1 MVGFLGNALKHS
13 GQWLIY
19 ACMALIYVLGLVKCV
34 FPMFAI
40 KKALIRG
47 AKMAGNRTPD
57 GAYLYDDP
65 KFFNCR
71 YLDVWWERYVVNL
84 REMKRANA
92 ECDVISFIN
101 TNTVILSNGHSQ
113 FAELLPGVMTS
124 LGILGTFIGL
134 VSGLSGLKVS
144 GVSVEQ
150 MQQSIAVLIEGMN
163 GAFYTSIVG
172 VICAV
177 SFQMIRRMAIANAT
191 TALNDFVHV
200 CQSVVSRPYTQD
212 TKLIRAIYSLLIE
225 VRRSNEAVQQV
236 LKQNLDKK

>member
-1 MVGFLGNALKHS
+1 MNGVMGVAFVKY

-19 ACMALIYVLGLVKCV
+19 AMMALIFVLGLIKCV
-34 FPMFAI
+34 FPMFQI

-57 GAYLYDDP
+57 GAYVYDDP
-65 KFFNCR
+65 NFFHCR
-71 YLDVWWERYVVNL
+71 YLDAWWERYIVNL

-101 TNTVILSNGHSQ
+101 SNTIIQSNGHSQ
-113 FAELLPGVMTS
+113 FAELLPGIMTS
-124 LGILGTFIGL
+124 LGILGTFMGL
-134 VSGLSGLKVS
+134 VSGLSGLKVN
-144 GVSVEQ
+144 GADVQE
-150 MQQSIAVLIEGMN
+150 MQASIAVLIEGMN

-177 SFQMIRRMAIANAT
+177 SFQMIRRLAIANAT
-191 TALNDFVHV
+191 TALNQFVHI

-225 VRRSNEAVQQV
+225 VRKSNESVREV
-236 LKQNLDKK
+236 LKQNIDKK